1 MSSRQA
7 KQAKNAGLALL
18 TECLDL
24 LSASFALA
32 TSLLK
37 LVAVPF
43 LLLGRWVQTASAKGS
58 QAPSPG
64 FQAAHE
70 APTASA
76 PAVPALPPA
85 PPVSGVSSRPHL
97 TLVPPCPAP
106 VPAPV
111 ALAPV
116 ALHSVRTGTGT
127 EPGLDW
133 QPPVEVVRP
142 TIPAPPFGM
151 QPTEPGE
158 TPAVRRPE
166 KRAFALPPTSC
177 LVPQSASPAA
187 ARDDEKLQAMGEKL
201 MTVLSAFGVHGKV
214 EDVTT
219 GPVLTTFEVSPA
231 PGTKVSKVA
240 GIDDDLSLALGRKVR
255 ILAPIP
261 GKSRLGFEMASDK
274 PAKVALRDLIED
286 ERFQDADGAL
296 PIVLGRDSVGRPV
309 VGDLATMPHVI
320 VSGATGSGKSV
331 GLNVMLLSLLY
342 RRTPAELRLLMI
354 DPKVVELAPFEGIP
368 HMLRPVVTDMEQA
381 AQALQQAAS
390 EMDRRFNL
398 FAAAGARNLASYNA
412 GVMRAGRPADRLP
425 SIVIVIEEYADLVMQ
440 QGKEVG
446 DVVTRLAQKA
456 RAAGMHIILATQRPS
471 TDVITG
477 LIKAN
482 FPTRIAYRV
491 SAGVDSRIILDEQ
504 GAENLLGKGDA
515 LVKIGGEMQRVQCPW
530 VSEDEV
536 NAVTSFLRTQGVPVT
551 APRAA
556 VEARPAVRR
565 PNLRVVGS

>member
-1 MSSRQA
+1 MSSRQV
-7 KQAKNAGLALL
+7 KQAKNAGLELLAAALG
-18 TECLDL
+18 L
-24 LSASFALA
+24 LSALFALA
-32 TSLLK
+32 TSFLR
-37 LVAVPF
+37 LVAAPF
-43 LLLGRWVQTASAKGS
+43 LVLSRRLQAASPRGS
-58 QAPSPG
+58 QAP
-64 FQAAHE
+64 AE
-70 APTASA
+70 ASA
-76 PAVPALPPA
+76 TPVQDVPMAPPA
-85 PPVSGVSSRPHL
+85 APVSGVSSRPHL
-97 TLVPPCPAP
+97 VLVPPCPTP
-106 VPAPV
+106 VPAP
-111 ALAPV
+111 PV
-116 ALHSVRTGTGT
+116 VHSSRTGT
-127 EPGLDW
+127 EPGLGC
-133 QPPVEVVRP
+133 QPVERLDGVRHTLHALP
-142 TIPAPPFGM
+142 IGV

-158 TPAVRRPE
+158 TLAVRRPQG
-166 KRAFALPPTSC
+166 RGYTLPPTSC
-177 LVPQSASPAA
+177 LVPQSASPASE
-187 ARDDEKLQAMGEKL
+187 RDDEKLQAMGEKL
-201 MTVLSAFGVHGKV
+201 MTVLGAFGVHGKV

-219 GPVLTTFEVSPA
+219 GPTLTTFEVSPA

-286 ERFQDADGAL
+286 DRFQDFQGAL
-296 PIVLGRDSVGRPV
+296 PVVLGRDSVGRPV

-320 VSGATGSGKSV
+320 VAGATGSGKSV
-331 GLNVMLLSLLY
+331 GLNVMLLSLVY
-342 RRTPAELRLLMI
+342 RRTPAELRFLLI

-368 HMLRPVVTDMEQA
+368 HMLRPVVTDMAEA
-381 AQALQQAAS
+381 AQALQVAAG

-398 FAAAGARNLASYNA
+398 FAAAGVRNLASYNA
-412 GVMRAGRPADRLP
+412 GLMRAGRPADRLP

-504 GAENLLGKGDA
+504 GAENLVGKGDA
-515 LVKIGGEMQRVQCPW
+515 LVKLGGEAQRVQCPW

-536 NAVTSFLRTQGVPVT
+536 GAVTSFLRAQGAPVFES
-551 APRAA
+551 ALPRAA
-556 VEARPAVRR
+556 RPASGRR
-565 PNLRVVGS
+565 PALRVVGS